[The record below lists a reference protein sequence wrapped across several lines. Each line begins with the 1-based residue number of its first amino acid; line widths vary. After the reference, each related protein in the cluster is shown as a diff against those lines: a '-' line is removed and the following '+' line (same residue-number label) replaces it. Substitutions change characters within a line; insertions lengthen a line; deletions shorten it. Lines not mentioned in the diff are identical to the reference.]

1 MVIALYLCDLGIFLQ
16 LTLIEG
22 YIGETGSCVNRV
34 VSVGITV
41 SPSNW
46 HLTALFQ

>member
-1 MVIALYLCDLGIFLQ
+1 MNDNEKIYHNRLLQ

-41 SPSNW
+41 SPANW
-46 HLTALFQ
+46 HLAALFQ